1 MVFFVFL
8 RPLLQILMSVSPTM
22 VAVSRT
28 VTTLMEASSVPVA
41 LGTAWTAMDSTAAV
55 RSILTGVFFY

>member
-1 MVFFVFL
+1 MN
-8 RPLLQILMSVSPTM
+8 VSPTM
-22 VAVSRT
+22 EAVSRT